1 MSCEHPKYGEI
12 WRHFK
17 ENQLYRIETV
27 AEHTE
32 MSEMLVVYQAL
43 ARTEAMPACSPCL

>member
-1 MSCEHPKYGEI
+1 MSCEHPKHGEI

-32 MSEMLVVYQAL
+32 TSEMLVVYQAL